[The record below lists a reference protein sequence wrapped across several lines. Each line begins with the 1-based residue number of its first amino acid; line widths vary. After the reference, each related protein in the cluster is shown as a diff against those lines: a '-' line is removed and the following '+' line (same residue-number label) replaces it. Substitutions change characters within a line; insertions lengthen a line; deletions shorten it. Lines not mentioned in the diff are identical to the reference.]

1 MHTKRRPMIVANW
14 KMNKNLV
21 EARELIE
28 QLTSSVHCN
37 PECEIVLCPPFPF
50 LLEVSRLLDNSL
62 IKTGAQNMHPE
73 RAGAFTG
80 EVSPCMLSDFCEYV
94 ILGHSERRSLFGE
107 TNKFINKKV
116 LSALDNGLKPI
127 LCVGETEQER
137 AYSNAAEIVGTQVK
151 TGLADVTDITSITI
165 AYEPRW
171 AIGTGRVPK
180 LDAIKEIIAQGIRKV
195 LQESY
200 PEAYMAPNVLYG
212 GSVTPENVLEFCSDK
227 LIDGVLVGGAS
238 LTCDTFTQIISLTL
252 ESTRHG

>member
-1 MHTKRRPMIVANW
+1 MHTMRRPMIVANW
-14 KMNKNLV
+14 KMNKNLI
-21 EARELIE
+21 EAQELIE
-28 QLTSSVHCN
+28 QLKSSIYSN

-50 LLEVSRLLDNSL
+50 LLEVSRLLDNSS

-80 EVSPCMLSDFCEYV
+80 EVSSYMLSDFCEYV

-137 AYSNAAEIVGTQVK
+137 AYCDPAEIVGTQVK

-165 AYEPRW
+165 AYEPIW
-171 AIGTGRVPK
+171 AIGTGRVPT
-180 LDAIKEIIAQGIRKV
+180 LDSIKEIIAQGIRKV

-212 GSVTPENVLEFCSDK
+212 GSVTPENVSEFCSDR

-238 LTCDTFTQIISLTL
+238 LTCDTFSQIVSLTL

>member
-1 MHTKRRPMIVANW
+1 MHTIRRPMIVANW

-21 EARELIE
+21 EARELVD
-28 QLTSSVHCN
+28 QLKCSMPRNS
-37 PECEIVLCPPFPF
+37 ECEIVLCPPFPF
-50 LLEVSRLLDNSL
+50 LLEVSRWLENSL
-62 IKTGAQNMHPE
+62 IKTGAQNIHPD

-80 EVSPCMLSDFCEYV
+80 EVSPYMLADFCEYV

-107 TNKFINKKV
+107 TNKFINRKV
-116 LSALDNGLKPI
+116 LSALDNGIKPI

-137 AYSNAAEIVGTQVK
+137 VYSNAAKIVGKQLK
-151 TGLADVTDITSITI
+151 TGLANVTDITSITI

-180 LDAIKEIIAQGIRKV
+180 LEDIKEIIVHGIRKV

-200 PEAYMAPNVLYG
+200 PEAYMVPNVLYG
-212 GSVTPENVLEFCSDK
+212 GSVTPENVSEFCSDK

-238 LTCDTFTQIISLTL
+238 LTCDTFSQIVALTL
-252 ESTRHG
+252 ESTQHG

>member
-1 MHTKRRPMIVANW
+1 MRIPMIVANW

-21 EARELIE
+21 EARYLVE
-28 QLTSSVHCN
+28 QLKSSMPYN
-37 PECEIVLCPPFPF
+37 PECEIVVCPPFPF
-50 LLEVSRLLDNSL
+50 LLEVSRLLENSL
-62 IKTGAQNMHPE
+62 IKTGAQNMHPDQ
-73 RAGAFTG
+73 AGAFTG
-80 EVSPCMLSDFCEYV
+80 EVSPYMLTDFCEYV

-107 TNKFINKKV
+107 TNKFINRKV
-116 LSALDNGLKPI
+116 LSALDNGIKPI

-137 AYSNAAEIVGTQVK
+137 GYSNAAKIVGTQVK

-180 LDAIKEIIAQGIRKV
+180 LEDIKEIIAQGIRKV

-200 PEAYMAPNVLYG
+200 PESYMVPNVLYG
-212 GSVTPENVLEFCSDK
+212 GSVTPENVSEFCSDK

-238 LTCDTFTQIISLTL
+238 LTCDTFSQIVALTL
-252 ESTRHG
+252 ESTQHG